1 LTPTD
6 NGSFPEQWKQ
16 SGMFAVLNKNF
27 KIIER
32 RCSPWSVLWSPEWLT
47 VAAATSSCPGHDV
60 KLPIK
65 SLNRNNRNQKE
76 FIHHESTKTRKPK
89 NWKEKLMKTLL
100 EKIKKNHALA
110 MILCC
115 AIPLVGILALSSLGV
130 LGSWGYYALILICP
144 LGHIF
149 MMRGMHS
156 SSKESGIQQS
166 VKQID
171 DK

>member
-1 LTPTD
+1 
-6 NGSFPEQWKQ
+6 
-16 SGMFAVLNKNF
+16 
-27 KIIER
+27 
-32 RCSPWSVLWSPEWLT
+32 
-47 VAAATSSCPGHDV
+47 
-60 KLPIK
+60 
-65 SLNRNNRNQKE
+65 
-76 FIHHESTKTRKPK
+76 
-89 NWKEKLMKTLL
+89 MKTLL

-156 SSKESGIQQS
+156 SSKDSGMQQS
-166 VKQID
+166 VKLID